1 MNELKYNYYIIKGF
15 SDRDVTIIDRVR
27 KTIYAIE
34 NGMYV
39 NKVKEIEKIYEKD
52 RKSGFMKGYVGSRYI
67 RAVIDGESSHFSSS
81 DILLKTND
89 RKKFDMECMQIR
101 KEQTKLRLKCIERD
115 LDQLLKEEQYY
126 TYTFSNLDYVNGKEK
141 LDDKYLKN
149 NKIPENTLEE
159 ILKPKPYE
167 EKEIEVT
174 ILDEEYD
181 LGTTFYYIEGPKDN
195 YEKFMKYLSEN
206 IIVKEIWKDDN
217 TLTVGIGEFIK
228 EHVKEFSNLFG
239 KQTEETY
246 IEDVIKMIDGNAT
259 ESCYEDFSKEFK
271 INYNFMFCNNHT
283 FEEIKETPIENLD
296 YEKAHDLAFIENR
309 EAHVSAYL
317 GVYDNEFLLTFSIHS
332 QEDFDNNFMNLKAIP
347 DKISIKD
354 IKNKDELETIMRSML
369 ADFYNKSSKNI
380 EILSKRLDENEN
392 SITQDE
398 TEEMEEEQ

>member
-1 MNELKYNYYIIKGF
+1 MNDLKYNYYIIKGF
-15 SDRDVTIIDRVR
+15 SDRDVTILDRVR

-67 RAVIDGESSHFSSS
+67 RAVIDGESSNFSSS

-149 NKIPENTLEE
+149 NKIPENTLDE

-206 IIVKEIWKDDN
+206 IIVKEIWKDTN
-217 TLTVGIGEFIK
+217 TLIVGIGEFIK
-228 EHVKEFSNLFG
+228 KHEEKFSNLFG
-239 KQTEETY
+239 KQKEEEY
-246 IEDVIKMIDGNAT
+246 IENIVKMIDGNAT
-259 ESCYEDFSKEFK
+259 ESCYEDFITEFK
-271 INYNFMFCNNHT
+271 INFNFMFCNNHT
-283 FEEIKETPIENLD
+283 LETIKETPIEELD

-317 GVYDNEFLLTFSIHS
+317 GVYDNEFQITINVHS
-332 QEDFDNNFMNLKAIP
+332 QKDFDNNYMNLRAISE
-347 DKISIKD
+347 KINIKD
-354 IKNKDELETIMRSML
+354 LKNKEDLETLMRTML
-369 ADFYNKSSKNI
+369 ADFYYKCSKNI
-380 EILSKRLDENEN
+380 EILSKRLDEDE
-392 SITQDE
+392 IKQEE
-398 TEEMEEEQ
+398 TEELEEEQ